1 MIKVLEKDNV
11 TFTRQC
17 QLCASVVS
25 YEFSDLKM
33 YTGKNDRGYFAYR
46 FIPCPVCKKDIRH

>member
-17 QLCASVVS
+17 ELCFSVVS

-33 YTGKNDRGYFAYR
+33 LTGRNNKGYFAYR